1 MSVQMKPGFIRKK
14 ECKISVNF
22 TVMNWLQ
29 KQLQKLILIAESC
42 GCKAVALDGR
52 GLNGFVAKA
61 ADDFETSVSSASRLA
76 NRPGLAGTVP
86 ELNPPSRISDGSYLG
101 RKSPGNLEGRPRPI
115 YPFHASTKCIT
126 YLK

>member
-1 MSVQMKPGFIRKK
+1 MSVQMKPRFIRKK
-14 ECKISVNF
+14 ECKINVNF

-52 GLNGFVAKA
+52 GLNDFVAKA
-61 ADDFETSVSSASRLA
+61 ADDFETSVSSASRLT

-115 YPFHASTKCIT
+115 
-126 YLK
+126 